1 MTISVADME
10 AIAIAM
16 YGTSGSHLGWLTL
29 LPSERKWWRE
39 AAKHM
44 LAEATADFDSPFPDG
59 YCVLKNPEEKTAF
72 TGFDAGTKAR
82 RDAGIGQRN
91 HKKPILIG
99 IPIGVET
106 MSTSF
111 FLGLVEPSVLRV
123 GIKKAK
129 EILVF
134 NANPTILEAVNRG
147 WQRVSASASE
157 DVYRIE
163 VYNVGESD
171 AGYTI
176 HLQLRDEDGMVTDE
190 VDAGDF
196 DDPISAETSVGQRGG
211 RIVRSIWDEQAQD
224 AEDK

>member
-16 YGTSGSHLGWLTL
+16 YGTAVDRHGWMTL
-29 LPSERKWWRE
+29 MPSERKVWRE
-39 AAKHM
+39 AAKRM
-44 LAEATADFDSPFPDG
+44 LAEAAADFESPFPDG

-72 TGFDAGTKAR
+72 TGMDAGTKAR

-106 MSTSF
+106 MSPSF

-123 GIKKAK
+123 GIKKAM

-134 NANPTILEAVNRG
+134 DANPAILEAVNRG
-147 WQRVSASASE
+147 WQRVSTSVTE
-157 DVYRIE
+157 DVYRVQ

-171 AGYTI
+171 AGYTTHI
-176 HLQLRDEDGMVTDE
+176 QIRNEDGMVIDE

-196 DDPISAETSVGQRGG
+196 DSPSDAEVSILERSG